1 MPQVVIDILSFLL
14 RANEMPAGDTE
25 LPPELAPLEKILFTE
40 KPQR

>member
-14 RANEMPAGDTE
+14 QANEMPAGDTE